1 MHIDPSSTSPQDNY
15 KLLTNL
21 VVPRPIAWVTSQNAE
36 GVINLAPFSF
46 FNAIGSDPLY
56 IIISIGNKDD
66 GSPKDT
72 AANIIANGEF
82 VVNLVTEDLLSE
94 MNFSAANFPPN
105 ESELT
110 ALGLHPAAS
119 KKIKVPRVSEAK
131 ASLECILHSQQPLGI
146 YNLII
151 GQVVMFHVDDE
162 LIGDRLHINGF
173 MPIGRMGSPA
183 YYSRTSDR
191 FEVPRISYEKW
202 QQDQG
207 KDL

>member
-1 MHIDPSSTSPQDNY
+1 MHIDPSSTSSQDNY

-119 KKIKVPRVSEAK
+119 KKIKIPRVSEAK

-162 LIGDRLHINGF
+162 LMGDRLHINGF

-183 YYSRTSDR
+183 YYCRTSDR

-202 QQDQG
+202 QQNQG
-207 KDL
+207 NDL

>member
-36 GVINLAPFSF
+36 GIINLAPFSF

-162 LIGDRLHINGF
+162 LIGDRFHINGF

-183 YYSRTSDR
+183 YYSRTNDR